1 MSAPPSLSELQSGFA
16 RAMIDGAAPAL
27 LPWIDARGIAPAAR
41 LQIYRNA
48 ILATQV
54 ASLVTSFPAVE
65 RMLGTDCFDGWAT
78 RYAAWHGSRSG
89 NLQNLGDD
97 FADYLQAQPELS
109 GLAWLGELTRL
120 DWLRQRTILAAD
132 AEPLDAAALAAALR
146 VAGDD
151 PALHLLPCVHAMA
164 APFPLLDLWRYCESP
179 ETSHVNLEGGAQ
191 GVLLWREDGQVA
203 MQSCTPAGVA
213 FVAALKQG
221 ARVSVALAAAQALD
235 AGAGIAALLGPVLTH
250 ALIHH
255 VPPSLTP
262 AENPA

>member
-27 LPWIDARGIAPAAR
+27 LPWIGVRGIEPAAR

-65 RMLGTDCFDGWAT
+65 RMLGGACFDGWAT
-78 RYAAWHGSRSG
+78 RYAAWHGSHSG

-97 FADYLQAQPELS
+97 FADYLQAQPELAE
-109 GLAWLGELTRL
+109 LAWLGELTRL

-132 AEPLDAAALAAALR
+132 AEPLDASALAAVLL

-151 PALHLLPCVHAMA
+151 PALQLLPSVHAIA
-164 APFPLLDLWRYCESP
+164 AAFPLLDLWRYCESP
-179 ETSHVNLEGGAQ
+179 ETSGVDLAGGAQ
-191 GVLLWREDGQVA
+191 GVLLWRQDGQVA
-203 MQSCTPAGVA
+203 MQACPPAEVA
-213 FVAALKQG
+213 FVTALKHG
-221 ARVSVALAAAQALD
+221 ERISVALAAAQALD
-235 AGAGIAALLGPVLTH
+235 ADAGIAALLGPVLAH
-250 ALIHH
+250 ALVHR

>member
-1 MSAPPSLSELQSGFA
+1 MPAPPSLSELQAGFA

-27 LPWIDARGIAPAAR
+27 LPWIGMRGIEPAAR

-65 RMLGTDCFDGWAT
+65 RMLGVDCFDGWAT

-97 FADYLQAQPELS
+97 FADYLETQAELS
-109 GLAWLGELTRL
+109 GMRWLGELARL
-120 DWLRQRTILAAD
+120 DWLRQCTILAAD
-132 AEPLDAAALAAALR
+132 ARALDAVALQAALLA
-146 VAGDD
+146 AGDD
-151 PALHLLPCVHAMA
+151 PLLHLLPCVRAIA
-164 APFPLLDLWRYCESP
+164 APFPLLDLWRHCESP
-179 ETSHVNLEGGAQ
+179 QTLAVDLDGGAQ

-203 MQSCTPAGVA
+203 MQACIPAIVA
-213 FVAALKQG
+213 LVTALKQG
-221 ARVSVALAAAQALD
+221 KRVSAAVEAAHTLD
-235 AGAGIAALLGPVLTH
+235 PDAPLDALLGPLLTR

-255 VPPSLTP
+255 VSDH
-262 AENPA
+262 